1 MNNRDNLPYSYE
13 RSIKNA
19 MDFSRQ
25 KKDELINKLQQ
36 YFSRELDVELAQFDA
51 DFLLDFICD
60 ELGGHFYNQG
70 LYDTQALIA
79 QRLEI
84 ITDDIF
90 QLERPAN

>member
-1 MNNRDNLPYSYE
+1 MIEEKSYK
-13 RSIKNA
+13 RSIKNT
-19 MDFSRQ
+19 MNFSPQ

-36 YFSRELDVELAQFDA
+36 YFSRELEVELAQFDA

-70 LYDTQALIA
+70 LYDSQALISK
-79 QRLEI
+79 RLEV

-90 QLERPAN
+90 QLERPTT